1 MAVALLLG
9 HQFAVLSPTVSSA
22 AHIRDL
28 VMGAGLL
35 DRYAGA
41 VPLGIGVREFAA
53 NPTRTLEVAAEAGRR
68 AMRQGADVILLGCLS
83 LAFTGA
89 GDDLQERLGV
99 PVVNPLRVAVRT
111 AEMLASGRR
120 SQPPPPPRGI
130 GDPGGSPS
138 RRCHGGRQID
148 RHSQPI
154 HEKVVSWPS

>member
-1 MAVALLLG
+1 
-9 HQFAVLSPTVSSA
+9 
-22 AHIRDL
+22 
-28 VMGAGLL
+28 MGAGLL

-111 AEMLASGRR
+111 AEMLVAAGLSPRR
-120 SQPPPPPRGI
+120 HPVESEIRG
-130 GDPGGSPS
+130 
-138 RRCHGGRQID
+138 D
-148 RHSQPI
+148 RHRADVT
-154 HEKVVSWPS
+154 EVGR